1 MQFHKLASLLFK
13 SHEYS
18 QDTAASVMCGTE
30 EFESDDAQ
38 MSKGKLFWKRSS
50 QSLAYMSFY
59 LVDMPDEMGLVKD
72 ENISLESNESL
83 ATSATSG
90 ISEPASS
97 PSGSSSCT
105 KRARTEYCSEQQNR
119 RAFLFNKL
127 VQLMPASMVQPERN
141 LSDFVV
147 M

>member
-1 MQFHKLASLLFK
+1 
-13 SHEYS
+13 
-18 QDTAASVMCGTE
+18 
-30 EFESDDAQ
+30 
-38 MSKGKLFWKRSS
+38 
-50 QSLAYMSFY
+50 MSFY
-59 LVDMPDEMGLVKD
+59 LVDMPDELGLIKD

>member
-1 MQFHKLASLLFK
+1 MIH
-13 SHEYS
+13 
-18 QDTAASVMCGTE
+18 
-30 EFESDDAQ
+30 
-38 MSKGKLFWKRSS
+38 
-50 QSLAYMSFY
+50 
-59 LVDMPDEMGLVKD
+59 LVDMPEEMGLVKD

-83 ATSATSG
+83 ATSG

-97 PSGSSSCT
+97 PSSSSCT

-127 VQLMPASMVQPERN
+127 VQLMPVNMVQPERN

>member
-1 MQFHKLASLLFK
+1 
-13 SHEYS
+13 
-18 QDTAASVMCGTE
+18 
-30 EFESDDAQ
+30 
-38 MSKGKLFWKRSS
+38 
-50 QSLAYMSFY
+50 
-59 LVDMPDEMGLVKD
+59 MPEEMGLVKD

-105 KRARTEYCSEQQNR
+105 KRARTDYCSEQQNR

-147 M
+147 MWITCQIRYIYIFIHRRNDIISRLFDIYVNCFEMLKDSLSIAECECDTQFVFNFVLFVQC